1 MIVARVADVR
11 GQGGIRGRGYCR
23 GRVSG
28 RIHRVQ
34 VAVCRRDRG
43 GGAGIGGEVVDGCD
57 GGCGG
62 RGDGRLRGQF
72 GTFVPTGGQ
81 EVSQLGFVPPVHS
94 LRRGLAGEGRSHHRT
109 GEAVAV
115 RKVTVG
121 EAGVQITD
129 LEVHRSFA
137 EEISALFLPA
147 SRRMR
152 MRMRIVS
159 RRLLYLYSIRK
170 KRHSHEGTMSA
181 DYEVGFRV
189 LVD

>member
-34 VAVCRRDRG
+34 VAVCRCDRG
-43 GGAGIGGEVVDGCD
+43 GGAGIGREVVHGCD

-62 RGDGRLRGQF
+62 RGDGGLRGQF

-94 LRRGLAGEGRSHHRT
+94 LGRGLAGEGRSHHRT

-115 RKVTVG
+115 REVTVG
-121 EAGVQITD
+121 ETGVQITN

-137 EEISALFLPA
+137 EEISALFLPENDRRDKPRSFA
-147 SRRMR
+147 S
-152 MRMRIVS
+152 
-159 RRLLYLYSIRK
+159 SIRK
-170 KRHSHEGTMSA
+170 RNTHMRGRCVLITKS
-181 DYEVGFRV
+181 GFEF
-189 LVD
+189 L